1 VAVECEHPFDL
12 IRQLVSALNS
22 ALNSHERD
30 RQLGRLQARI
40 DALTV
45 RLDTVRKSTDLRK

>member
-1 VAVECEHPFDL
+1 VAVECGHSFDL

-45 RLDTVRKSTDLRK
+45 RLDTVRKSTDLGK